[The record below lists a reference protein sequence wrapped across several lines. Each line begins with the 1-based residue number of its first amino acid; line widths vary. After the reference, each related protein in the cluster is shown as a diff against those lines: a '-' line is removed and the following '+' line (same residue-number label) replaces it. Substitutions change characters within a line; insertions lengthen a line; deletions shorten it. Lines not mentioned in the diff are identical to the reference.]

1 MSEFSLVERAQ
12 QPTAVVRS
20 TIAVT
25 DIPKFLG
32 HAYEA
37 VMQVLASQG
46 ITPAG
51 APFAYYMGAPTTT
64 VELEAG
70 FPIAVA
76 CAAQGEM
83 VPSELPGGTIASGTH
98 FGPYETMVDTYEQLT
113 TWIAEHGLVPG
124 DSMWEIYLS
133 DPQQEPDSTKWR
145 TQIFWPVTP
154 APVTASR

>member
-1 MSEFSLVERAQ
+1 MSEFSLLERAP

-20 TIAVT
+20 TIAVSE
-25 DIPKFLG
+25 IPKFLG

-37 VMQVLASQG
+37 VMRVLAAQG
-46 ITPAG
+46 ISPVG
-51 APFAYYMGAPTTT
+51 EPFAYYIGAPTTT

-70 FPIAVA
+70 FPIGTP
-76 CAAQGEM
+76 CAPSGEV
-83 VPSELPGGTIASGTH
+83 VPSELPGGSVATGTH
-98 FGPYETMVDTYEQLT
+98 IGSYETMVDTYQQLT
-113 TWIAEHGLVPG
+113 TWIAAQGLVPG

-133 DPQQEPDSTKWR
+133 DPQQEPDRTKWR